1 MALDP
6 KALVSKLPSLVSG
19 LKGRLL
25 PKRRKAASG
34 RASLE
39 PFASIEDD
47 TPGADL
53 SLERN
58 AAIALRKRRER
69 VDIREAA
76 AAFFGNR
83 LALAATASLLFVLL
97 LLATAAFIVGR
108 PPKPLPP
115 PAAVDPEGAAL
126 VGEFLLPPETILEP
140 RVELD
145 REPKRVYTGADA
157 ARFRTDPAGVD
168 SSALSARN
176 DAAAEALFGT
186 VP

>member
-6 KALVSKLPSLVSG
+6 KAFLSKLPSLLSG
-19 LKGRLL
+19 LAKRL
-25 PKRRKAASG
+25 PRRPGKASETG
-34 RASLE
+34 SLE
-39 PFASIEDD
+39 PFSSIEDE

-53 SLERN
+53 SLEKN
-58 AAIALRKRRER
+58 AAIAFKRKRER
-69 VDIREAA
+69 IDLREAA

-83 LALAATASLLFVLL
+83 TALLSTAAVLLVLL
-97 LLATAAFIVGR
+97 LLATAAFIAGR
-108 PPKPLPP
+108 PPKPLPAA
-115 PAAVDPEGAAL
+115 AAVDPEGEAL
-126 VGEFLLPPETILEP
+126 VGKFIIPPETVLEP

-145 REPKRVYTGADA
+145 REPKRVYTEADA

-168 SSALSARN
+168 IQALAARN